1 LSPLASPALP
11 GSCIKY
17 LECSQTGERADA
29 GTLQNLSPSGVPLLA
44 RYAEQQAAGTLR
56 RNATVDRPAS
66 LWRYAEM
73 LPPPGDAGP
82 VTLDEGMT
90 PLLAAPRLG
99 ARLGVRGLLV
109 KDEGRNPLG
118 SFKDR
123 GMTVAVSMAR
133 ALGARTLVIPT
144 AGNAGG
150 SAAAYAARAGLEVHV
165 FMPADAEAANVA
177 ECRRAGAAPTLVDGY
192 LNDCAKVAAERAREA
207 GWFELSTFKEPYRVE
222 GKKTLA
228 YEVVEQLGG
237 DIPDVILYPTG
248 GGTGLVGMWKAF
260 DELER
265 LGWIGDER
273 PRMICVQ
280 AEGCAP
286 LVRAYIAN
294 ADTATVW
301 KNPTTKVHGLRAPR
315 VLADRLCLA
324 AIRESHGTAVAVAD
338 ADMRAMQDLA
348 GATEGLSVCPEGG
361 ACLAAIPELLARG
374 DLDADERVAVF
385 NTATALKYIP

>member
-1 LSPLASPALP
+1 
-11 GSCIKY
+11 
-17 LECSQTGERADA
+17 
-29 GTLQNLSPSGVPLLA
+29 LQNLSPAGAPLLA
-44 RYAEQQAAGTLR
+44 RYDEEQAARTLR
-56 RNATVDRPAS
+56 RNATTGRPSS
-66 LWRYAEM
+66 LWRYGEM

-82 VTLDEGMT
+82 VTLDEGMS

-99 ARLGVRGLLV
+99 ARLGVQTLLV

-123 GMTVAVSMAR
+123 GMSVAVSMAR
-133 ALGARTLVIPT
+133 ALGARTLAIPT

-150 SAAAYAARAGLEVHV
+150 SAAAYGARAGLEVHV
-165 FMPADAEAANVA
+165 FMPADAEVANVA

-192 LNDCAKVAAERAREA
+192 LNDCARMAAERAGAA

-237 DIPDVILYPTG
+237 DVPDVILYPTG

-265 LGWIGDER
+265 LGWIGGER
-273 PRMICVQ
+273 PRMVCVQ

-286 LVRAYIAN
+286 LVRAFLAN

-301 KNPTTKVHGLRAPR
+301 ENPTTKVHGLRAPR

-324 AIRESHGTAVAVAD
+324 AIRESHGTVIAVPD

-348 GATEGLSVCPEGG
+348 GAMEGLSVCPEGG

-374 DLDADERVAVF
+374 DLGADERVAVF
-385 NTATALKYIP
+385 NTATALKYAP

>member
-1 LSPLASPALP
+1 MSPLPITELP
-11 GSCIKY
+11 DSCIEY
-17 LECSQTGERADA
+17 LECSRSGEHADA
-29 GTLQNLSPSGVPLLA
+29 GALQNLSAAGAPLLA
-44 RYAEQQAAGTLR
+44 RYDEQKAARTLR
-56 RNATVDRPAS
+56 RDAMADRPLS

-73 LPPPGDAGP
+73 LPSPGDAGP
-82 VTLDEGMT
+82 VTLVEGMT
-90 PLLAAPRLG
+90 PLLAAPTLG
-99 ARLGVRGLLV
+99 ARLGVRRLLV

-123 GMTVAVSMAR
+123 GMSVAVSMAR
-133 ALGARTLVIPT
+133 ALGAGTLVIPT

-150 SAAAYAARAGLEVHV
+150 SAAAYAARAGLEAHV

-192 LNDCAKVAAERAREA
+192 LNDCAKVAAERAREG

-237 DIPDVILYPTG
+237 GVPDVILYPTG

-260 DELER
+260 DELQR
-265 LGWIGDER
+265 LGWIGEER

-280 AEGCAP
+280 ADGCAP
-286 LVRAYIAN
+286 LVRAFLAN
-294 ADTATVW
+294 ADAATVW
-301 KNPTTKVHGLRAPR
+301 ESPTTKVHGLRAPR

-324 AIRESHGTAVAVAD
+324 AIRESRGTAVAVPD
-338 ADMRAMQDLA
+338 GDMRGMQELA
-348 GATEGLSVCPEGG
+348 GATEGLSICPEGG

-374 DLDADERVAVF
+374 DIDADERVAVF
-385 NTATALKYIP
+385 NTATALKYAS

>member
-1 LSPLASPALP
+1 MLTPALP
-11 GSCIKY
+11 DTCLKH
-17 LECSQTGERADA
+17 LECSQTAKPADA
-29 GTLQNLSPSGVPLLA
+29 DTLQNLSPAGAPLLA
-44 RYAEQQAAGTLR
+44 RYYEQQAAKTLR
-56 RNATVDRPAS
+56 RSDRAGRPHS

-99 ARLGVRGLLV
+99 ARLGVPGLLV

-123 GMTVAVSMAR
+123 GMSVAVSMAR
-133 ALGARTLVIPT
+133 ALGARALAIPT

-150 SAAAYAARAGLEVHV
+150 SAAAYAARAGLEAHV
-165 FMPADAEAANVA
+165 FMPADAEAANIA
-177 ECRRAGAAPTLVDGY
+177 ECRRAGATLTLVDGY
-192 LNDCAKVAAERAREA
+192 LNDCARLVAERAPEA

-228 YEVVEQLGG
+228 YEIVEQLDGG
-237 DIPDVILYPTG
+237 IPDVILYPTG

-265 LGWIGDER
+265 LGWIAEAR

-286 LVRAYIAN
+286 LVRAFEAH
-294 ADTATVW
+294 AATAETW
-301 KNPTTKVHGLRAPR
+301 ENPTTKVHGLRAPR
-315 VLADRLCLA
+315 VLADRLCLS
-324 AIRESHGTAVAVAD
+324 AIRESGGTAIAVAD
-338 ADMRAMQDLA
+338 SEMRAMQDFA
-348 GATEGLSVCPEGG
+348 GATEGLSICPEGA
-361 ACLAAIPELLARG
+361 ACFAAIPELLARG

-385 NTATALKYIP
+385 NTATALKYLT